1 MGGKQWRGN
10 FSCYLR
16 KIGVSRKVNFMVS
29 VKSYRI
35 QLSSASCNYKSKMI
49 FQKTAL
55 FVFSKYIVLGA
66 RHDWWAWLSWFCT
79 TYCDWKNGDFNHI
92 SSITGQYKADQ
103 KI

>member
-1 MGGKQWRGN
+1 M
-10 FSCYLR
+10 
-16 KIGVSRKVNFMVS
+16 SRKVDFMIS

-35 QLSSASCNYKSKMI
+35 QFSCKYKSKMN

-79 TYCDWKNGDFNHI
+79 YGDCKNGDFNHI

>member
-1 MGGKQWRGN
+1 
-10 FSCYLR
+10 
-16 KIGVSRKVNFMVS
+16 MVS

-35 QLSSASCNYKSKMI
+35 QLSSASCNYKSKMN

-66 RHDWWAWLSWFCT
+66 RHDWWAWLSWFVLIAI
-79 TYCDWKNGDFNHI
+79 GDFNHI
-92 SSITGQYKADQ
+92 SSITGQYKDDQ